1 MKSAFLNNVLQK
13 EVFVEKLPEY
23 IKKGQ
28 EKQFYKLNKTL
39 YRLKQTPCAWDTW
52 IDAYLL
58 WHGFQRSSFKHTIY
72 IKSNSNCDVIVVCL
86 YVDDLIFIGNNQ

>member
-28 EKQFYKLNKTL
+28 EKQFYKLNKIL
-39 YRLKQTPCAWDTW
+39 YRLKQAPHVWDTW

-58 WHGFQRSSFKHTIY
+58 QHGFQSSFKHTLY

-86 YVDDLIFIGNNQ
+86 YVDDLIFIGNSQ

>member
-39 YRLKQTPCAWDTW
+39 YRLKQTPRA
-52 IDAYLL
+52 
-58 WHGFQRSSFKHTIY
+58 
-72 IKSNSNCDVIVVCL
+72 
-86 YVDDLIFIGNNQ
+86 